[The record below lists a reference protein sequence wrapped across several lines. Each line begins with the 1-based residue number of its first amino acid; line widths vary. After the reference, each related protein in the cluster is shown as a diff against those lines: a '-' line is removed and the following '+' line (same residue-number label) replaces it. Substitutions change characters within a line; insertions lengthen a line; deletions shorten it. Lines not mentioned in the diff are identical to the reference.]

1 MLHTILLVDTIS
13 ISNTGYAIMKLLNA
27 LTQDVTVATKTQ
39 FDSVKLTKSHRVGV
53 YVLTMVS
60 TKEVSTVSLRKL
72 VTEKLDKLNATQGV
86 TLRVALKTGRI
97 KNIATVELTVLDE
110 TLVDKD
116 VNRIPLQSKEM
127 TMSLSLKDHL
137 AKYDVVVSDWKS
149 NKNTGLIEVY
159 GVKKT
164 LAEKAVYV
172 IADFYRQFGLVKKV
186 TVNTSKNAD
195 DIVNIRIKPEDTA
208 KN

>member
-1 MLHTILLVDTIS
+1 M
-13 ISNTGYAIMKLLNA
+13 
-27 LTQDVTVATKTQ
+27 
-39 FDSVKLTKSHRVGV
+39 
-53 YVLTMVS
+53 
-60 TKEVSTVSLRKL
+60 
-72 VTEKLDKLNATQGV
+72 
-86 TLRVALKTGRI
+86 
-97 KNIATVELTVLDE
+97 TVLDE

>member
-1 MLHTILLVDTIS
+1 
-13 ISNTGYAIMKLLNA
+13 MKLLNA